1 MHLKNSR
8 VIVGV
13 SKEKSLAAEEHKN
26 ALRAGKV
33 SGLVD
38 WATDDGLLRY
48 SLCEY

>member
-1 MHLKNSR
+1 MHLANGH
-8 VIVGV
+8 VIIGV
-13 SKEKSLAAEEHKN
+13 SKERSLAAEEHKN

-38 WATDDGLLRY
+38 WATDDNLLCY